1 MKRFWRI
8 VPFGGIAPNRSAV
21 PYILAI
27 IAAVFA
33 IAPSA
38 RAQEGNGQ
46 QQAQTPQRSQQDS
59 LAMVTEENKTLETI
73 LRSIESIDTAR
84 QNELIQW
91 IITDRTIRSRVIS
104 ALRKSGYYLAPN
116 SVAELTVTQKPPT
129 TPPDGDMALLRIVI
143 EQIGIYGEPDIRRVL
158 GSTLYDEINSRQGY
172 EFTLISTEQEQKK
185 IQFLALNASLFGGDM
200 VFKSGFGFAVNVGD
214 DYIGYPFWLPGTI
227 GTYGII
233 KRESTDVR
241 LGIEWPLGQSGVS
254 PFVIS
259 QGLQIRGSK
268 LAGAMALAAELK
280 QDLGVLQ
287 EQSGKLGLG
296 VEFRNAVTPTAT
308 SFPDYVFGQQYQTYY
323 QYLPPTNGSLDI
335 DSLNRPKNQYVYYL
349 ALSTHAYLSYQFPNQ
364 SLRGAYV
371 ELGGGMHSIQPVTIG
386 DDPKNPTNSNGQ
398 QDLFNYDRINIFDPY
413 IKLGYIHPSESGD
426 DFGLSVQ
433 YSNTLLT
440 DAWVRLFS
448 WLEIEAKYATV
459 VGRDPY
465 AYEWKD
471 YVVVSPK
478 LIFNF

>member
-1 MKRFWRI
+1 MINPGKETMKRFWRVI
-8 VPFGGIAPNRSAV
+8 PS
-21 PYILAI
+21 ILAI
-27 IAAVFA
+27 TAAVFA
-33 IAPSA
+33 IALDA
-38 RAQEGNGQ
+38 RAQEGGGNQ
-46 QQAQTPQRSQQDS
+46 QQAQTAQLTTKDS
-59 LAMVTEENKTLETI
+59 LQIVMAENKTLETI

-129 TPPDGDMALLRIVI
+129 TPDGDMALLRIVI
-143 EQIGIYGEPDIRRVL
+143 EQIGVYGEPDIRRVL

-185 IQFLALNASLFGGDM
+185 IQFLALNASLYGGDM
-200 VFKSGFGFAVNVGD
+200 IFKSGFGFAVNLGD

-233 KRESTDVR
+233 KRESTDIR
-241 LGIEWPLGQSGVS
+241 LGIEWPLGESGVS

-280 QDLGVLQ
+280 QDLGVLA
-287 EQSGKLGLG
+287 EQSGKMGIG
-296 VEFRNAVTPTAT
+296 AEFRNAITPTIT
-308 SFPDYVFGQQYQTYY
+308 SFPNYATQQQYASYNNFDGNVE
-323 QYLPPTNGSLDI
+323 PPKGGSLDI
-335 DSLNRPKNQYVYYL
+335 NSIGRPLTNYIYYL
-349 ALSTHAYLSYQFPNQ
+349 ALSTHAYLSYSFPNQ
-364 SLRGAYV
+364 SLRGAYFQ
-371 ELGGGMHSIQPVTIG
+371 LGGGMHSVQPVTIG
-386 DDPKNPTNSNGQ
+386 DLESDPQNKTQ
-398 QDLFNYDRINIFDPY
+398 QDLFYYDRLNYFDPFAK
-413 IKLGYIHPSESGD
+413 IGYIHTSESGE

-440 DAWVRLFS
+440 DAWVKLFS
-448 WLEIEAKYATV
+448 WLEIEAKYSTV

-471 YVVVSPK
+471 YVMISPK